1 MKENENLEKY
11 LSVVRKVRNIVGTL
25 GVIPKSFGRIENPKY
40 QNNPDDSIV
49 KISLNTEENS
59 DVLI

>member
-25 GVIPKSFGRIENPKY
+25 GVIPNSFGRIENPKY